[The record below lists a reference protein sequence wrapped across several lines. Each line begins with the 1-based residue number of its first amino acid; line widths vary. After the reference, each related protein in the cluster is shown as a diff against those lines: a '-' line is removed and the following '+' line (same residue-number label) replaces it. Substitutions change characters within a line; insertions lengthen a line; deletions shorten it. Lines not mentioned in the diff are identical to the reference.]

1 MKRLR
6 MAKSK
11 SANVRHGCLLLG
23 EALLV
28 GARAMKLLQTAALLL
43 LAATHQVAAERL
55 ESLSELALKTAVRD
69 AVEAGDQENLMAA
82 MEEIRRR
89 RMWVFQP
96 TASTC
101 SMFVPD
107 LPVFSQHFANRMH
120 VEQAYQLAAQKRFLE
135 EGTCSCMFNWSFS
148 EFVHRYLGKSLN
160 ELTQGDV
167 IQLRDWRS
175 QKRSDVLGRYTEF
188 RNANCQGD

>member
-1 MKRLR
+1 MK
-6 MAKSK
+6 
-11 SANVRHGCLLLG
+11 CLPF
-23 EALLV
+23 
-28 GARAMKLLQTAALLL
+28 AALLL
-43 LAATHQVAAERL
+43 LVTTHQVAAERL
-55 ESLSELALKTAVRD
+55 ASLSEPELKTAVRD

-107 LPVFSQHFANRMH
+107 LPIFSQHFANRIH

-135 EGTCSCMFNWSFS
+135 DGTCSCMFDWSFS
-148 EFVHRYLGKSLN
+148 SFVHGYLGKQPN
-160 ELTQGDV
+160 ELTQDDV

-175 QKRSDVLGRYTEF
+175 KELSDVLGRYTEF

>member
-1 MKRLR
+1 
-6 MAKSK
+6 
-11 SANVRHGCLLLG
+11 
-23 EALLV
+23 
-28 GARAMKLLQTAALLL
+28 MKLLQTAALVLL
-43 LAATHQVAAERL
+43 VATHQVVAERL
-55 ESLSELALKTAVRD
+55 ASLSEPELKTAVRD
-69 AVEAGDQENLMAA
+69 AVESGDQENLMAA

-101 SMFVPD
+101 SIFVPD
-107 LPVFSQHFANRMH
+107 LPIFSEHFANRMH

-135 EGTCSCMFNWSFS
+135 EGSCSCMFGWSFS
-148 EFVHRYLGKSLN
+148 DFVVGHLGKSPN
-160 ELTQGDV
+160 ELTQDDV

-175 QKRSDVLGRYTEF
+175 QELSDILGRYTEF

>member
-1 MKRLR
+1 
-6 MAKSK
+6 
-11 SANVRHGCLLLG
+11 
-23 EALLV
+23 
-28 GARAMKLLQTAALLL
+28 MKLLQAAALLL
-43 LAATHQVAAERL
+43 LATTHQIVAEGLA
-55 ESLSELALKTAVRD
+55 SLSKPELKTAVRD
-69 AVEAGDQENLMAA
+69 AVEAGDHENLMAA

-89 RMWVFQP
+89 KMWVFQP

-101 SMFVPD
+101 VMNVPE

-135 EGTCSCMFNWSFS
+135 EGSCPCMFDWSFS
-148 EFVHRYLGKSLN
+148 SFVLGHLGKSPN
-160 ELTQGDV
+160 ELTQDDV

-175 QKRSDVLGRYTEF
+175 QELSDILGRYTEF

>member
-1 MKRLR
+1 MKWLPF
-6 MAKSK
+6 
-11 SANVRHGCLLLG
+11 
-23 EALLV
+23 
-28 GARAMKLLQTAALLL
+28 AALLL
-43 LAATHQVAAERL
+43 LVTTHQVAAERL
-55 ESLSELALKTAVRD
+55 ASLSEPELKTAVRD

-120 VEQAYQLAAQKRFLE
+120 VEQAYQVAAQKRVLE
-135 EGTCSCMFNWSFS
+135 EGSCSCMFDWSFS
-148 EFVHRYLGKSLN
+148 DFIVGHLGNSPN
-160 ELTQGDV
+160 ELTQDGV

-175 QKRSDVLGRYTEF
+175 QELTDILGRYTEF

>member
-1 MKRLR
+1 MRFLPAAIVL
-6 MAKSK
+6 MLTLADQGVAKDFVSLTALELK
-11 SANVRHGCLLLG
+11 SAVRN
-23 EALLV
+23 
-28 GARAMKLLQTAALLL
+28 
-43 LAATHQVAAERL
+43 
-55 ESLSELALKTAVRD
+55 
-69 AVEAGDQENLMAA
+69 AVEDRDHATLLEA

-96 TASTC
+96 TALTC

-107 LPVFSQHFANRMH
+107 LPVFSQHFAHRMH

-135 EGTCSCMFNWSFS
+135 EGTCSCMFDWSFS
-148 EFVHRYLGKSLN
+148 SFVHGYLGKQPN
-160 ELTQGDV
+160 ELTQDDV

-175 QKRSDVLGRYTEF
+175 QELSDILGRYTEF